1 VTGRGYFVSIEGVDG
16 AGKSTQVAAL
26 AAAVAVNGREVSV
39 ARPGDTAL
47 GELVR
52 RFLSQQR
59 TDIPIEPWSEALLFM
74 SQRAQL
80 LREVILPALDRGA
93 LVIADRYIDSTL
105 AYQGGGGGLDPEVL
119 RTLHRVV
126 CHDIWPDMTILLDVP
141 LDTASDRQ
149 RGQELPLDRFE
160 QEPREF
166 HERVAA
172 VFDALAK
179 SEPGRFVRVDATRPA
194 DELSREIREL
204 VLSRISAQA
213 GKSQQAASRGVPVA

>member
-1 VTGRGYFVSIEGVDG
+1 VIRPGYFVSIEGVDG

-26 AAAVAVNGREVSV
+26 AAAATASSHETVV
-39 ARPGDTAL
+39 ARPSDTPLGD
-47 GELVR
+47 LVR
-52 RFLSQQR
+52 QFLMQR
-59 TDIPIEPWSEALLFM
+59 QTDTPIEPWSEALLFM

-126 CHDIWPDMTILLDVP
+126 CHDIWPEMTILLDVT
-141 LDTASDRQ
+141 LDTAAARQ

-160 QEPREF
+160 QAPRQF

-172 VFDALAK
+172 VFDELAN
-179 SEPGRFVRVDATRPA
+179 SEPKRFVRVDATCPEA
-194 DELSREIREL
+194 ELAQQISEI
-204 VLSRISAQA
+204 VLSRI
-213 GKSQQAASRGVPVA
+213 AAKADEPARASKRVPVG